1 MRDQDMAD
9 VDVTSP
15 GVWDR
20 ESDIYYRELVQQEA
34 DEEVKRATN
43 PEFVTIIDPGRPSS
57 KGDKLTEQNIKVWL
71 SLVSN
76 LIHYGHSLI

>member
-20 ESDIYYRELVQQEA
+20 ESDIHFHELTRLEA
-34 DEEVKRATN
+34 EEDAKGIPHDTQ
-43 PEFVTIIDPGRPSS
+43 RPRVR
-57 KGDKLTEQNIKVWL
+57 GNRLIEPNLRLWL
-71 SLVSN
+71 SMVRIIYELS
-76 LIHYGHSLI
+76 